1 MVSRPALRTLRVSE
15 RRTWALEVCF
25 ANSSR
30 RMNFLGFSVSR
41 LVGDEGFH
49 HLCWNFCWM
58 K

>member
-1 MVSRPALRTLRVSE
+1 MVSRPALRTLSVSA

-25 ANSSR
+25 ASSSR
-30 RMNFLGFSVSR
+30 RTNFLGLSLSR
-41 LVGDEGFH
+41 GAGDCFH